1 MIPHHCARL
10 IPLNRATGA
19 IERNQQDPRHL
30 QSALAGSCR
39 ETLLGAFCSRAS
51 EPSSMQRLLK
61 RRDFLFVREG
71 RRAHAATLS
80 LQARRRESVGAAEA
94 ALPAPEAVEPRV
106 GFTVTKKEGCAVER
120 NRIRRRLREAV
131 RLSGA
136 LHARDGYDYVVL
148 GRRSALDAS
157 FATIV
162 DEMVTAF
169 GRVHSERQ
177 GARKPRRSADEAV
190 R

>member
-1 MIPHHCARL
+1 
-10 IPLNRATGA
+10 
-19 IERNQQDPRHL
+19 
-30 QSALAGSCR
+30 
-39 ETLLGAFCSRAS
+39 
-51 EPSSMQRLLK
+51 MQRLLK

-80 LQARRRESVGAAEA
+80 LQARRREGAVMAEA
-94 ALPAPEAVEPRV
+94 EPQAPQDAEPRV

-131 RLSGA
+131 RLSGT
-136 LHARDGYDYVVL
+136 LHARADYDYVVL
-148 GRRSALDAS
+148 GRRSALDAP

-162 DEMVTAF
+162 DDMVTAF
-169 GRVHSERQ
+169 GRVHDERK
-177 GARKPRRSADEAV
+177 GARKPRRPADEAV

>member
-1 MIPHHCARL
+1 M
-10 IPLNRATGA
+10 
-19 IERNQQDPRHL
+19 E
-30 QSALAGSCR
+30 
-39 ETLLGAFCSRAS
+39 
-51 EPSSMQRLLK
+51 RLLK
-61 RRDFLFVREG
+61 RRDFLYVRDG
-71 RRAHAATLS
+71 RRANASTLS
-80 LQARRRESVGAAEA
+80 LQARHRESRFADGVGTND
-94 ALPAPEAVEPRV
+94 LPPAPQSDSARV

-136 LHARDGYDYVVL
+136 LHARAGHDYVMV

-162 DEMVTAF
+162 EEMVTAF
-169 GRVHSERQ
+169 GRVHAERQ
-177 GARKPRRSADEAV
+177 GARKPRRSADEAA

>member
-1 MIPHHCARL
+1 
-10 IPLNRATGA
+10 
-19 IERNQQDPRHL
+19 
-30 QSALAGSCR
+30 
-39 ETLLGAFCSRAS
+39 
-51 EPSSMQRLLK
+51 
-61 RRDFLFVREG
+61 
-71 RRAHAATLS
+71 
-80 LQARRRESVGAAEA
+80 LQARRRESAGAVEA
-94 ALPAPEAVEPRV
+94 APPTPEGIEPRV

-136 LHARDGYDYVVL
+136 LHARDSYDYVVL

-162 DEMVTAF
+162 DEMVAAF
-169 GRVHSERQ
+169 GRVHGERQ

>member
-1 MIPHHCARL
+1 
-10 IPLNRATGA
+10 
-19 IERNQQDPRHL
+19 
-30 QSALAGSCR
+30 
-39 ETLLGAFCSRAS
+39 
-51 EPSSMQRLLK
+51 MQRLLK

-80 LQARRRESVGAAEA
+80 LQARRRESVGA
-94 ALPAPEAVEPRV
+94 LGVSPVPEDIEPRV

-169 GRVHSERQ
+169 GRVHGERQ
-177 GARKPRRSADEAV
+177 GARKPRRPADEAV

>member
-1 MIPHHCARL
+1 
-10 IPLNRATGA
+10 
-19 IERNQQDPRHL
+19 
-30 QSALAGSCR
+30 
-39 ETLLGAFCSRAS
+39 
-51 EPSSMQRLLK
+51 MQRLLK
-61 RRDFLFVREG
+61 RRDFLFVRDG

-80 LQARRRESVGAAEA
+80 LQARRRESAGAVVA
-94 ALPAPEAVEPRV
+94 APSVPGDLEPRI

-136 LHARDGYDYVVL
+136 LYARAGYDYVVL

-169 GRVHSERQ
+169 GRVHGERQ